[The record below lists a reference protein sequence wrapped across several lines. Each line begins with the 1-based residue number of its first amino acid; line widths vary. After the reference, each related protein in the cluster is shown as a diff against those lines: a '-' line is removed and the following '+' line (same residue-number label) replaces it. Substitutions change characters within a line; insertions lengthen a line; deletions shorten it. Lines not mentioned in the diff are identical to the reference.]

1 MAIIARVG
9 GLPKTPARPSSAAS
23 KPTMQKKTLGLT
35 LPDQPE
41 PPDENLESYS
51 LALYGP
57 TKIGKTSLLSKFN
70 DPFFLMFEPGG
81 KGLTIKRRQIGTW
94 EEFQE
99 YVTLIAG
106 SKLYETIVFDTVD
119 LCYEMCID
127 FIVSGS
133 GEDNI
138 NEGTL
143 GYGKGVDRVDKEFK
157 KQILRITA
165 TGRGVVFVSHAAEK
179 EFEQVTGAKYTMI
192 LPSMKDRARKFI
204 NGFADIIAY
213 YGYFGTERYLIIKG
227 NEQLDAGHRID
238 GHFRTTKGQHIHSIP
253 MGGSPQEGYDNFVSA
268 FNNEQE
274 DPGILKRKADIGER
288 KVKFAGKR

>member
-1 MAIIARVG
+1 
-9 GLPKTPARPSSAAS
+9 
-23 KPTMQKKTLGLT
+23 MQKKASSLT
-35 LPDQPE
+35 LPEDAE

-57 TKIGKTSLLSKFN
+57 TKIGKTSLVSKFS

-81 KGLTIKRRQIGTW
+81 KGLTIKRRQIKNW

-99 YVTLIAG
+99 YVTLIAN
-106 SKLYETIVFDTVD
+106 SKQYDTIVFDTVD
-119 LCYEMCID
+119 LCYEMCTD
-127 FIVSGS
+127 FIVSAS
-133 GEDNI
+133 GEENI

-157 KQILRITA
+157 KQILLITA

-213 YGYFGTERYLIIKG
+213 YGYFGAERYLIIKG

-238 GHFRTTKGQHIHSIP
+238 GHFRTTKGKHIHSIP
-253 MGGSPQEGYDNFVSA
+253 MGESPQEGYDNFVQA
-268 FNNEQE
+268 FNNEQA
-274 DPGILKRKADIGER
+274 DAGVLTRKADIGER
-288 KVKFAGKR
+288 KVKFTGKR